1 MWNLF
6 RGLTRALA
14 GSRKDPMPKGS
25 LEPSPDQYGELA
37 FWEITNGLW
46 KPTWCINEELHS
58 CPRSSEKDSQRPGVG
73 GTDPGPHSSLP
84 NGAERSFSC
93 TVGGEGL
100 SFLLLKVAV
109 HLQAWNKGC
118 PGFGCTSFSSD
129 TSQPCSKPRLMCNV
143 SETLQPCYVL
153 HRTRTAY
160 SHRGQLLNGEL
171 YEAELSRI

>member
-6 RGLTRALA
+6 RGPTRALA

-25 LEPSPDQYGELA
+25 LEPRPDQYWELA

-46 KPTWCINEELHS
+46 KTTWCINEELHS
-58 CPRSSEKDSQRPGVG
+58 CPRISEKDSQRPGVG

-84 NGAERSFSC
+84 SGVFFLLNDRRRGAVLF
-93 TVGGEGL
+93 
-100 SFLLLKVAV
+100 LLKVAA
-109 HLQAWNKGC
+109 HLEAWNKGC

-129 TSQPCSKPRLMCNV
+129 TSQPCSKPRLMCNA

-153 HRTRTAY
+153 HRMRTAY
-160 SHRGQLLNGEL
+160 SHRGQLLNREL
-171 YEAELSRI
+171 YETELNRI